1 MLISISSA
9 LKIHAR
15 HLEYHLSDL
24 GTFRLFVNKCCHYSL
39 VFFILEQHTFLGLTL
54 MFLELYIPFL
64 SIFCQRTS

>member
-39 VFFILEQHTFLGLTL
+39 VFFILEQHTFLVSL
-54 MFLELYIPFL
+54 
-64 SIFCQRTS
+64 